1 MRFWFWRGSLLHAG
15 NVPLPGVKALSSLNA
30 VRGQLAYLDSFGGE
44 MWETSEWI
52 EEVGRGREAL
62 CGGILEDGLSGL

>member
-1 MRFWFWRGSLLHAG
+1 MHAG
-15 NVPLPGVKALSSLNA
+15 NVPLAGVKALSSLNA

-52 EEVGRGREAL
+52 EEVGRGR
-62 CGGILEDGLSGL
+62 